1 MDNIFA
7 EMIAREWER
16 LARMRGVRRHA
27 LVRLRALRRSVRA
40 ARLAG
45 DTARAAEQE
54 ADRETI
60 VRGLV
65 WLRHEERA
73 LAARLAFLGEQ
84 SHPAFETGQHAA
96 RRRE

>member
-1 MDNIFA
+1 MDNIFV

-40 ARLAG
+40 ARLVG
-45 DTARAAEQE
+45 DAARAEEQE
-54 ADRETI
+54 ADRQTI

-73 LAARLAFLGEQ
+73 LATRLAFLRERAQGV
-84 SHPAFETGQHAA
+84 AHADPRA
-96 RRRE
+96 VGSG